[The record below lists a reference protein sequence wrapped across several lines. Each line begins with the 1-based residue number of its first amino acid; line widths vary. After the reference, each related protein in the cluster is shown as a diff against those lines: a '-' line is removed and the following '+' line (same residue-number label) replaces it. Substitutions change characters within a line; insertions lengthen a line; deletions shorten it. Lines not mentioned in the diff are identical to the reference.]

1 MPMHH
6 TLRAACLAAG
16 LTGLGAP
23 AWAYGQ
29 IDWLQASATQV
40 AAGSSVSFGV
50 GWSIQ
55 GSFQS
60 GGGSNLVEPVA
71 VEGYNEWLLN
81 WYWTETLTPQT
92 IDVWVSGPVALA
104 FSEPLGAAPGSA
116 ASGSFGFQMSFDAPG
131 VYEVSATG
139 SFSVRQT
146 RTDQAELGTRYCAN
160 GGDPDSGV
168 YLVCD
173 SWRYSYPVQQSES
186 DFGGSMNM
194 ASVQIQVQAV
204 PEPVTLALWCA
215 GLAGLGALRRW
226 RR

>member
-1 MPMHH
+1 MPSA
-6 TLRAACLAAG
+6 LRATCLAASL
-16 LTGLGAP
+16 LTLGTP

-40 AAGSSVSFGV
+40 AVGSTVSFGV
-50 GWSIQ
+50 GWNIQ
-55 GSFQS
+55 GSFLS
-60 GGGSNLVEPVA
+60 GGGSNLVEPA
-71 VEGYNEWLLN
+71 PADGYNEWLLN
-81 WYWTETLTPQT
+81 WYWTETITPLA
-92 IDVWVSGPVALA
+92 IDVWVSGPAALS
-104 FSEPLGAAPGSA
+104 FSEPLGVAPGSA

-146 RTDQAELGTRYCAN
+146 RTDQAELGTRYCYN
-160 GGDPDSGV
+160 GGDPDNGV

-173 SWRYSYPVQQSES
+173 SWSYSYPFQQSDS

-204 PEPVTLALWCA
+204 PEPAALLLGCA
-215 GLAGLGALRRW
+215 GLAGLAGLRRW